1 MRILIF
7 HGYLLRGT
15 GSNVYNAELAE
26 SLARLGHEVHLLC
39 QEAHPEQLGF
49 VDSIGRWEGGRLTVE
64 PVRRPPHSGRCTV
77 YRPDIGG
84 LLPVYVYDDYEGFE
98 VRTFD
103 RLTDAELD
111 AYIDANVR
119 AVAEVAESAEAE
131 AGFANHVLMGPAILS
146 RGLGAR
152 PYAAKI
158 HGSALEYTL
167 KPHYKRF
174 APYASEGL
182 VRARA
187 VLVGSRHT
195 AESLWAAMPL
205 EGLRERTF
213 LSPPGVDV
221 HTFAPATKRDAA
233 SELDA
238 LVRWLDTAERTG
250 FNPAASAAIDALCHP
265 RRDRP
270 PTPEELAEI
279 RAGYAVTGI
288 DVAGPDGLAALDP
301 EREPIVC
308 YVGKL
313 IVSKGVD
320 LLLAAWPRVLVREPR
335 AKLVVVG
342 FGTYREGLEV
352 LMRGLERADERL
364 LMHVCRQGRALEGG
378 PRDQLT
384 YLRAFLES
392 IAGRHERY
400 FGAAKKMRDSI
411 VFTGRLEH
419 GELARLLPSAEEI
432 IVPSMFPEAFGMVAA
447 EGAACGA
454 LPICAAHSGL
464 AEVTA
469 ILGEK
474 LPPQV
479 RRLLT
484 FERGMHAVEDLAL
497 SMCDWFDLDE
507 RVRASAG
514 AALADTAGRRFGWE
528 AVAASVVAA
537 AQGRTAVLEPV
548 PGQVP
553 FSGQVAE

>member
-1 MRILIF
+1 LRLLIF
-7 HGYLLRGT
+7 HGYLLHGT

-26 SLARLGHEVHLLC
+26 SLTRLGHEVHLLC
-39 QEAHPEQLGF
+39 QEPQPEKLGF
-49 VDSIGRWEGGRLTVE
+49 VDAIGRWEGGRLTVE
-64 PVRRPPHSGRCTV
+64 QVRRPPHAGSCTV

-84 LLPVYVYDDYEGFE
+84 LLPVYVYDTYEGFE

-103 RLTDAELD
+103 RLEDSELE
-111 AYIDANVR
+111 AYVGANAR
-119 AVAEVAESAEAE
+119 AVEDVASLADVE
-131 AGFANHVLMGPAILS
+131 AGFANHVLMGPAILA
-146 RGLGAR
+146 RGLGER
-152 PYAAKI
+152 PYAVKV

-167 KPHYKRF
+167 KPHYRRF

-182 VRARA
+182 VPARA

-221 HTFAPATKRDAA
+221 HTFVPPADKAA
-233 SELDA
+233 ATTELDG
-238 LVRWLDTAERTG
+238 LVRWLDSAERTG
-250 FNPAASAAIDALCHP
+250 FGPPAAAALDALCHP

-270 PTPEELAEI
+270 PDAEELAEV
-279 RAGYAVTGI
+279 RTTY
-288 DVAGPDGLAALDP
+288 DVSGVDLAAPDGLAALDP
-301 EREPIVC
+301 EREPIVV
-308 YVGKL
+308 YGGKL

-320 LLLAAWPRVLVREPR
+320 LLLAAWPRVLARAPR

-352 LMRGLERADERL
+352 LLRGLERADERL

-384 YLRAFLES
+384 YLRTFLEAL
-392 IAGRHERY
+392 AGRHERY
-400 FGAAKKMRDSI
+400 FAAAKKMRESI
-411 VFTGRLEH
+411 VFTGRLDH

-447 EGAACGA
+447 EGAACGV

-474 LPPQV
+474 VPPQV
-479 RRLLT
+479 RRLLS
-484 FERGMHAVEDLAL
+484 FERGMHAVEDLAAA
-497 SMCDWFDLDE
+497 MTDWLDLDE
-507 RVRASAG
+507 RVRASAR
-514 AALADTAGRRFGWE
+514 AALSDTATRRFGWE
-528 AVAASVVAA
+528 SVAGNVIAAS
-537 AQGRTAVLEPV
+537 QGRTAILEPV
-548 PGQVP
+548 PGEVP
-553 FSGQVAE
+553 FSADSA

>member
-1 MRILIF
+1 M
-7 HGYLLRGT
+7 
-15 GSNVYNAELAE
+15 
-26 SLARLGHEVHLLC
+26 HE
-39 QEAHPEQLGF
+39 
-49 VDSIGRWEGGRLTVE
+49 
-64 PVRRPPHSGRCTV
+64 VRRPPHAGTCTV

-103 RLTDAELD
+103 RLDDAELE
-111 AYIDANVR
+111 AYVR
-119 AVAEVAESAEAE
+119 ANADAVRDVAELADVE
-131 AGFANHVLMGPAILS
+131 AGFANHVLMGPAILA
-146 RGLGAR
+146 RGLGER
-152 PYAAKI
+152 PYAVKV

-182 VRARA
+182 VPAKA

-213 LSPPGVDV
+213 LGPPGVDV
-221 HTFAPATKRDAA
+221 HTFVPRDKASAT

-238 LVRWLDTAERTG
+238 LVRWLDSAERTG
-250 FNPAASAAIDALCHP
+250 FGPAAAQALDALCHP
-265 RRDRP
+265 RRDKP
-270 PTPEELAEI
+270 PDAEELAAV
-279 RAGYAVTGI
+279 RAGYDVNGI
-288 DVAGPDGLAALDP
+288 DLAAPDGLAALDP

-320 LLLAAWPRVLVREPR
+320 LLLAAWPRVLAREPR

-352 LMRGLERADERL
+352 LLRGLERADERL

-384 YLRAFLES
+384 YLRTFLED

-400 FGAAKKMRDSI
+400 FAAAKKMRESI
-411 VFTGRLEH
+411 VFTGRLDH

-447 EGAACGA
+447 EGAACGV
-454 LPICAAHSGL
+454 AADL
-464 AEVTA
+464 RRP
-469 ILGEK
+469 LG
-474 LPPQV
+474 P
-479 RRLLT
+479 
-484 FERGMHAVEDLAL
+484 GGG
-497 SMCDWFDLDE
+497 DLDPRRE
-507 RVRASAG
+507 AAAPGAAAADVRAGHARGRGPRRVDERLVRPRRAATRRVAGGAGRHGVRAVRLGGRGRERRQRVARPDGGAG
-514 AALADTAGRRFGWE
+514 ARAGRG
-528 AVAASVVAA
+528 
-537 AQGRTAVLEPV
+537 AVLARGRARSPV
-548 PGQVP
+548 GCSVQAVSACLPGDGRVY
-553 FSGQVAE
+553 